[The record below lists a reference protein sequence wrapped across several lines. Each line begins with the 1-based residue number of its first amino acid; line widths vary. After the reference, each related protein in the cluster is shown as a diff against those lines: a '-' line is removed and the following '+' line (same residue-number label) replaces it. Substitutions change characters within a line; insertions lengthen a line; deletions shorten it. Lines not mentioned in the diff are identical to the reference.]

1 MIQSPQNTPG
11 TAPTVRAQ
19 GLTRTDIVN
28 KVLIIV
34 GDATETVD
42 TLYPLYRLQ
51 EDGFEPVVAGPEK
64 KLYNMVMHE
73 VRPGWTITKEWE
85 GYTIQA
91 NIAFRDINPEEYAGI
106 FFSGGR
112 APEYTRYDADLIR
125 VTKHFFAANKP
136 IASVCHG
143 VEIPA
148 YADCVRG
155 RKMATVPKCKFDL
168 EVCGGTF
175 VDAPC
180 VIDGNLVSGRTF
192 HDHGHYVGPWM
203 KLLREQREKRS

>member
-1 MIQSPQNTPG
+1 M
-11 TAPTVRAQ
+11 
-19 GLTRTDIVN
+19 D

-42 TLYPLYRLQ
+42 TLYPYYRLQ

-64 KLYNMVMHE
+64 RRYHMVLHE
-73 VRPGWTITKEWE
+73 IPPDWDGQVTREFE

-91 NIAFRDINPEEYAGI
+91 NIAFKDVDPDEYLGI

-112 APEYTRYDADLIR
+112 APEYLRYDEDLVRITRY
-125 VTKHFFAANKP
+125 FFEKKKP
-136 IASVCHG
+136 VACVCHG
-143 VEIPA
+143 VEILA
-148 YADCVRG
+148 CAGCVKG

-175 VDAPC
+175 VNEAC
-180 VIDGNLVSGRTF
+180 VVDGNLVSGRTY
-192 HDHGHYVGPWM
+192 HDHGKYVGVWIKM
-203 KLLREQREKRS
+203 LKEAGKAAKKS